1 MSLTALGAAAFVA
14 ARNGSRA
21 LAPSLVCSRSSSWG
35 RPSGPRLLERSA
47 PLPRPTALVRQRTPP
62 PLMEPALRLLST
74 AHHLAEGARLDEEE
88 DELADDS
95 EIPVEDGDQAS
106 DEDTPPALQVALVGS
121 VERALAQLAKKT
133 ASLRRE
139 LEKAQRLE
147 VTMARANLILSNL
160 YRLPPGVR
168 EAEVE
173 DWEDGGAPVSLV
185 LGPDHGSFQEEADAL
200 FARCKKMKRG
210 ASAVEDLLV
219 ESSAA
224 EEILSDALEDLRS
237 LSSTVGADGVALG
250 LIRERLERSSK
261 KTGFK
266 PPKLDS
272 EGTTESGDRQKSG
285 NKNSR
290 GGNKN
295 GSKAAGANPRE
306 FRSPSG
312 HRVLVGR
319 NRRDNEAIC
328 FRLSRDTDIWMHS
341 RGVPGAHCLL
351 CSRRGSPEVTDD
363 DLQYI
368 ADLAAFYSDART
380 ETKAEITTASTKHIR
395 KPKGAPL
402 GAVTLREEGKSL
414 FGRPGDVSDD
424 LKQAREESGGQWDEL
439 GYRKDGVRSRNK
451 KRTAAAEREGR
462 ARSREEARERSRRRQ
477 RKEAEQHDFY

>member
-1 MSLTALGAAAFVA
+1 M
-14 ARNGSRA
+14 
-21 LAPSLVCSRSSSWG
+21 P
-35 RPSGPRLLERSA
+35 EKSA
-47 PLPRPTALVRQRTPP
+47 PPRPHTPLMRQGTPP
-62 PLMEPALRLLST
+62 PPMMKPELRLLST
-74 AHHLAEGARLDEEE
+74 VQDLAEAV
-88 DELADDS
+88 
-95 EIPVEDGDQAS
+95 VEDSDGLLEGDQAS
-106 DEDTPPALQVALVGS
+106 DEDTPPALQVALADS
-121 VERALAQLAKKT
+121 VERALSQLAKKT

-147 VTMARANLILSNL
+147 GTMARANLILSNL
-160 YRLPPGVR
+160 YRLPSGVK

-173 DWEDGGAPVSLV
+173 DWENGGNLV
-185 LGPDHGSFQEEADAL
+185 RLELSPDHGSFQEEADAL
-200 FARCKKMKRG
+200 FAQCKKMKRG
-210 ASAVEDLLV
+210 ASAVRELLV

-224 EEILSDALEDLRS
+224 EEILSDALEDLQS
-237 LSSTVGADGVALG
+237 LSSTDGADGVALV
-250 LIRERLERSSK
+250 LIQQRLERSSK

-272 EGTTESGDRQKSG
+272 EGTMESRDKQKSG

-290 GGNKN
+290 GGSKNSNK
-295 GSKAAGANPRE
+295 GANVNPRE

-312 HRVLVGR
+312 HKVLVGR

-351 CSRRGSPEVTDD
+351 CYRRGSPEVTDD
-363 DLQYI
+363 DLQFV

-380 ETKAEITTASTKHIR
+380 ENKAEITTASPRHIK
-395 KPKGAPL
+395 KPRGAPL

-414 FGRPGDVSDD
+414 FGRPGDVADD

-451 KRTAAAEREGR
+451 KRTAAAEKEAR
-462 ARSREEARERSRRRQ
+462 ARSREETRERSRRRQ
-477 RKEAEQHDFY
+477 RKEAEHDFY